1 MGAVV
6 KAAATADSV
15 VGGTTTA
22 AEAAGTVTLPGTVSG
37 GGPSAAAISGSSEHV
52 GGVTSAGGQQQ
63 SSSSSSTSVPQG
75 RVKQLQ
81 SVADRLGCTL
91 NQMMVAWAVRNQVGK
106 QKKRFYPIS
115 PLKTFSLKTD
125 LPELHHQRRHPGGVP
140 GDPRRPGGEK
150 QNN

>member
-6 KAAATADSV
+6 KAATTADSV

-106 QKKRFYPIS
+106 QNKILFDFAFNNFFFENRPPRAAS
-115 PLKTFSLKTD
+115 PAQPPWRGS
-125 LPELHHQRRHPGGVP
+125 RRS
-140 GDPRRPGGEK
+140 
-150 QNN
+150 

>member
-52 GGVTSAGGQQQ
+52 GGGVTSAGGQQQ

-106 QKKRFYPIS
+106 QNKILFDFAFKNSFFENRPPRAAS
-115 PLKTFSLKTD
+115 PAPPPWRGS
-125 LPELHHQRRHPGGVP
+125 RRS
-140 GDPRRPGGEK
+140 
-150 QNN
+150 

>member
-37 GGPSAAAISGSSEHV
+37 GPAAAAISGSSEHV

-106 QKKRFYPIS
+106 HNKILIDFAFKNFFVENR
-115 PLKTFSLKTD
+115 
-125 LPELHHQRRHPGGVP
+125 
-140 GDPRRPGGEK
+140 PRRAASPAPPPWRGSRRS
-150 QNN
+150 